1 MVDAARSALPAGPIT
16 HNLHSGP
23 APRAAKTKKGNSH
36 AYPYRQTFRQIF
48 PVRALSSPWSSPPK
62 IPSFKFDGRLPSGA
76 VAAGVAAIALLILLL
91 STYFTIDQGER
102 GVILHNGAIA
112 GEAEPGLH
120 FKMPIITS
128 IAKISVQIQKEA
140 FEKTPDGDTRLQ
152 AYSRDQQ
159 PATIA
164 MAVNYHVTDASA
176 VYAQYGSLA
185 NMKSRIINS
194 RAYEQ
199 LKNVFGQ
206 FDAADAIQ
214 KRALLNAEVFAAI
227 RKSVSG
233 PVTIDSVQIEDITFS
248 TQYEGAVEARMQ
260 AIVKQQQAE
269 ADKQKRII
277 DADASAYEV
286 KAAADAKAHQIEVQ
300 GKAEAGAIQARGDA
314 LRNNPSLPT
323 LVAAEKWNGI
333 LPTTMVPG
341 NALPF
346 LNLAK

>member
-1 MVDAARSALPAGPIT
+1 MSDYNRHFDQIIPPKWLPSALGAGLI
-16 HNLHSGP
+16 
-23 APRAAKTKKGNSH
+23 
-36 AYPYRQTFRQIF
+36 
-48 PVRALSSPWSSPPK
+48 
-62 IPSFKFDGRLPSGA
+62 
-76 VAAGVAAIALLILLL
+76 IALGLVIIF

-102 GVILHNGAIA
+102 GVILHYGAIA

-120 FKMPIITS
+120 FKLPIVTT
-128 IAKISVQIQKEA
+128 IAKISVQVQKES
-140 FEKTPDGDTRLQ
+140 FEKNDQGDFRMQ

-164 MAVNYHVTDASA
+164 LSVNYHVTDVSA
-176 VYAQYGSLA
+176 VYSQYGSLETMA
-185 NMKSRIINS
+185 SRIINPKTF
-194 RAYEQ
+194 EQ

-214 KRALLNAEVFAAI
+214 KRASLNAEVYNAI
-227 RKSVSG
+227 RAAVRG
-233 PVTIDSVQIEDITFS
+233 PVVIDSVQIEDISFS

-300 GKAEAGAIQARGDA
+300 GAAEAGAIKARGDA
-314 LRNNPSLPT
+314 LRDNPSLPT
-323 LVAAEKWNGI
+323 LVAAEKWNGV

-346 LNLAK
+346 LNLSK

>member
-1 MVDAARSALPAGPIT
+1 M
-16 HNLHSGP
+16 
-23 APRAAKTKKGNSH
+23 
-36 AYPYRQTFRQIF
+36 
-48 PVRALSSPWSSPPK
+48 SSPWGTPPSK
-62 IPSFKFDGRLPSGA
+62 MPSFNFGGGMKGLPTQFITGGA
-76 VAAGVAAIALLILLL
+76 VAIAALVILL

-102 GVILHNGAIA
+102 GVILHWGAVV

-120 FKMPIITS
+120 FKLPIITS
-128 IAKISVQIQKEA
+128 IHKISVQIQKEA
-140 FEKTPDGDTRLQ
+140 FEKTAEADTRLQ

-164 MAVNYHVTDASA
+164 MAVNYHVTDAKA
-176 VYAQYGSLA
+176 VYAQFGSLA

-199 LKNVFGQ
+199 VKTVFGQ

-214 KRALLNAEVFAAI
+214 KRALLNAEVFTAI

-233 PVTIDSVQIEDITFS
+233 PVVIDSVQIEDITFS
-248 TQYEGAVEARMQ
+248 NQYETAVELRMQ

-286 KAAADAKAHQIEVQ
+286 KAAADATAHQIEVQ

-341 NALPF
+341 NTVPF
-346 LNLAK
+346 LNIAK

>member
-1 MVDAARSALPAGPIT
+1 VHPLSQPWGLPGKRPEFT
-16 HNLHSGP
+16 VGS
-23 APRAAKTKKGNSH
+23 
-36 AYPYRQTFRQIF
+36 
-48 PVRALSSPWSSPPK
+48 
-62 IPSFKFDGRLPSGA
+62 LPSGT
-76 VAAGVAAIALLILLL
+76 VVAGVAVIVLLLIVY

-120 FKMPIITS
+120 FKLPIITT

-140 FEKTPDGDTRLQ
+140 FEKTAEGDTRMQ

-164 MAVNYHVTDASA
+164 MSVNYHVTDASA
-176 VYAQYGSLA
+176 VYAQYGSLESMA
-185 NMKSRIINS
+185 SRIIS
-194 RAYEQ
+194 PKTYEQ

-214 KRALLNAEVFAAI
+214 KRASLNAEVYAAI
-227 RKSVSG
+227 RGAVRG
-233 PVTIDSVQIEDITFS
+233 PIVIDSVQIEDITFS

-300 GKAEAGAIQARGDA
+300 GNAEAGAIKARGDA
-314 LRNNPSLPT
+314 LRANPGLPT

>member
-1 MVDAARSALPAGPIT
+1 MST
-16 HNLHSGP
+16 
-23 APRAAKTKKGNSH
+23 
-36 AYPYRQTFRQIF
+36 
-48 PVRALSSPWSSPPK
+48 PWSPPSNLRPLNLPK
-62 IPSFKFDGRLPSGA
+62 LPSGIF
-76 VAAGVAAIALLILLL
+76 GIGAAIIVLLFVLF

-102 GVILHNGAIA
+102 GVILHYGAVV

-120 FKMPIITS
+120 FKMPLITS
-128 IAKISVQIQKEA
+128 IEKISVQIQKEA
-140 FEKTPDGDTRLQ
+140 FEKTSAGDTRLQ

-176 VYAQYGSLA
+176 VYSQYGSLA

-199 LKNVFGQ
+199 VKNVFGQ

-248 TQYEGAVEARMQ
+248 SQYEGAVEARMQ

-286 KAAADAKAHQIEVQ
+286 KAAADAKAHQIQIQ
-300 GKAEAGAIQARGDA
+300 GQAEAGAIKARGDA
-314 LRNNPSLPT
+314 LRDNPGLPPWSPPRNGTVFCRPPWCPAMPCRSSTSNKTERAARRSLPPAKGT
-323 LVAAEKWNGI
+323 GSPRALTSLAFSISAPIARQGNPPGPPPVSAWDRRAA
-333 LPTTMVPG
+333 
-341 NALPF
+341 
-346 LNLAK
+346 

>member
-1 MVDAARSALPAGPIT
+1 MNVDFDKLPKGTVGAGI
-16 HNLHSGP
+16 
-23 APRAAKTKKGNSH
+23 
-36 AYPYRQTFRQIF
+36 
-48 PVRALSSPWSSPPK
+48 
-62 IPSFKFDGRLPSGA
+62 
-76 VAAGVAAIALLILLL
+76 GVIALLAILF
-91 STYFTIDQGER
+91 SASYTIDEGER
-102 GVILHNGAIA
+102 GVILRLGKIV
-112 GEAEPGLH
+112 GEAGPGLH
-120 FKMPIITS
+120 FKLPLINS
-128 IAKISVQIQKEA
+128 IEKISVQIQKEA
-140 FEKTPDGDTRLQ
+140 FEKTEAGDNRLQ

-176 VYAQYGSLA
+176 VYAQFGSLI

-199 LKNVFGQ
+199 VKNVFGQ

-233 PVTIDSVQIEDITFS
+233 PLVVDSVQIEDITFS
-248 TQYEGAVEARMQ
+248 TQYESAVEARMQ

-323 LVAAEKWNGI
+323 LVASEKWNGV

-341 NALPF
+341 NVLPF
-346 LNLAK
+346 LNIK

>member
-1 MVDAARSALPAGPIT
+1 MRVLSTPWTTPSNLPQFNI
-16 HNLHSGP
+16 N
-23 APRAAKTKKGNSH
+23 K
-36 AYPYRQTFRQIF
+36 
-48 PVRALSSPWSSPPK
+48 
-62 IPSFKFDGRLPSGA
+62 LPSGIFGVGVTLA
-76 VAAGVAAIALLILLL
+76 VLIVIIF

-102 GVILHNGAIA
+102 GVILHNGAIV

-120 FKMPIITS
+120 FKLPIITS
-128 IAKISVQIQKEA
+128 IEKISVQIQKEA
-140 FEKTPDGDTRLQ
+140 FEKNSEGDTRLQ

-176 VYAQYGSLA
+176 VYAQYGSLS

-227 RKSVSG
+227 RNSVRG

-248 TQYEGAVEARMQ
+248 TQYEAAVEARMQ

-286 KAAADAKAHQIEVQ
+286 KAAADAKAHQIQVQ
-300 GKAEAGAIQARGDA
+300 GQAEAGAIKARGDA
-314 LRNNPSLPT
+314 LRDNPGLPT
-323 LVAAEKWNGI
+323 LVASEKWNGV

-341 NALPF
+341 STLPF
-346 LNLAK
+346 LNIK

>member
-1 MVDAARSALPAGPIT
+1 VCPLT
-16 HNLHSGP
+16 
-23 APRAAKTKKGNSH
+23 
-36 AYPYRQTFRQIF
+36 
-48 PVRALSSPWSSPPK
+48 SPWNPPGRVPGK
-62 IPSFKFDGRLPSGA
+62 LPQIAFRPPSRA
-76 VAAGVAAIALLILLL
+76 IVAGFVIVAFLLILF
-91 STYFTIDQGER
+91 STYFTVDQGER

-120 FKMPIITS
+120 FKMPVITS
-128 IAKISVQIQKEA
+128 IQKISVQIQKEA
-140 FEKTPDGDTRLQ
+140 FEKTAEGDTRLQ

-176 VYAQYGSLA
+176 VYAQFGSLA

-227 RKSVSG
+227 RNSVRG
-233 PVTIDSVQIEDITFS
+233 PVMIDSVQIEDITFS
-248 TQYEGAVEARMQ
+248 SQYEAAVEARMQ

-323 LVAAEKWNGI
+323 LVASEKWNGV

>member
-1 MVDAARSALPAGPIT
+1 VYALTNPWTPTTKLPQIDPKNLPLGTFGFAA
-16 HNLHSGP
+16 
-23 APRAAKTKKGNSH
+23 
-36 AYPYRQTFRQIF
+36 
-48 PVRALSSPWSSPPK
+48 V
-62 IPSFKFDGRLPSGA
+62 
-76 VAAGVAAIALLILLL
+76 VVVVLIIIY

-102 GVILHNGAIA
+102 GVILHWGAIV

-120 FKMPIITS
+120 FKMPVITS
-128 IAKISVQIQKEA
+128 IEKISVQIQKES
-140 FEKTPDGDTRLQ
+140 FEKTDQGDARMQ

-164 MAVNYHVTDASA
+164 LSVNYHVTDVSA

-185 NMKSRIINS
+185 SMESRIINPKT
-194 RAYEQ
+194 YEQ

-214 KRALLNAEVFAAI
+214 KRASLNAEVYAAI
-227 RKSVSG
+227 RGAVRG
-233 PVTIDSVQIEDITFS
+233 PVVIDSVQIEDIAFS
-248 TQYEGAVEARMQ
+248 EQYEAAVEARMQ

-300 GKAEAGAIQARGDA
+300 GAAEAGAIKARGDA
-314 LRNNPSLPT
+314 LRDNPGLPT
-323 LVAAEKWNGI
+323 LTAAEKWNGV

-346 LNLAK
+346 LNLSK

>member
-1 MVDAARSALPAGPIT
+1 MSTPWVPPNI
-16 HNLHSGP
+16 
-23 APRAAKTKKGNSH
+23 PRIGIN
-36 AYPYRQTFRQIF
+36 
-48 PVRALSSPWSSPPK
+48 
-62 IPSFKFDGRLPSGA
+62 KFPSGA
-76 VAAGVAAIALLILLL
+76 IGAALVAFVVLLAVI
-91 STYFTIDQGER
+91 SSYFTIDQGER
-102 GVILHNGAIA
+102 GVILHYGAIV

-120 FKMPIITS
+120 FKLPIITS
-128 IAKISVQIQKEA
+128 IEKISVQIQKEA
-140 FEKTPDGDTRLQ
+140 FEKTADNDTRLE

-176 VYAQYGSLA
+176 VYAQFGSLT
-185 NMKSRIINS
+185 NMKSRIISS

-214 KRALLNAEVFAAI
+214 KRALLNAQVFAAI
-227 RKSVSG
+227 RGSVRG
-233 PVTIDSVQIEDITFS
+233 PVVIDSVQIEDITFS
-248 TQYEGAVEARMQ
+248 TQYEAAVEARMQ

-286 KAAADAKAHQIEVQ
+286 KAAADAKAHQIQVQ
-300 GKAEAGAIQARGDA
+300 GQAEAGAIKARGDA
-314 LRNNPSLPT
+314 LRDNPGLPT
-323 LVAAEKWNGI
+323 LVAAEKWNGV

-346 LNLAK
+346 VNLK

>member
-1 MVDAARSALPAGPIT
+1 LTSPWIPPSGLPKFNIE
-16 HNLHSGP
+16 NRHSGILF
-23 APRAAKTKKGNSH
+23 A
-36 AYPYRQTFRQIF
+36 
-48 PVRALSSPWSSPPK
+48 
-62 IPSFKFDGRLPSGA
+62 GA
-76 VAAGVAAIALLILLL
+76 VVIAALFIAF

-102 GVILHNGAIA
+102 GVILHNGAIV

-128 IAKISVQIQKEA
+128 IEKISVQIQKES
-140 FEKTPDGDTRLQ
+140 FEKTAEGDARMQ

-164 MAVNYHVTDASA
+164 VSVNYHVTDASA
-176 VYAQYGSLA
+176 VYAQYGSLTS
-185 NMKSRIINS
+185 MESRIINPKT
-194 RAYEQ
+194 YEQ

-214 KRALLNAEVFAAI
+214 KRASLNAKVYDAI
-227 RKSVSG
+227 RSAVRG
-233 PVTIDSVQIEDITFS
+233 PVVIDSVQIEDISFS
-248 TQYEGAVEARMQ
+248 TQYEAAVEARMQ

-300 GKAEAGAIQARGDA
+300 GNAEAGAIKARGAA
-314 LRNNPSLPT
+314 LRENPGLPT
-323 LVAAEKWNGI
+323 LVAAEKWNGV

-346 LNLAK
+346 LNLTK

>member
-1 MVDAARSALPAGPIT
+1 M
-16 HNLHSGP
+16 
-23 APRAAKTKKGNSH
+23 
-36 AYPYRQTFRQIF
+36 
-48 PVRALSSPWSSPPK
+48 SSPWSSP
-62 IPSFKFDGRLPSGA
+62 GRQPVNFGGFRGGPPNFITG
-76 VAAGVAAIALLILLL
+76 GVAVIVLVIILL

-102 GVILHNGAIA
+102 GVILHWGAVA

-120 FKMPIITS
+120 FKMPIVTTIE
-128 IAKISVQIQKEA
+128 KISVQIQKEA
-140 FEKTPDGDTRLQ
+140 FEKTAEGDTRLQ
-152 AYSRDQQ
+152 AYSRDQP
-159 PATIA
+159 PAVIA
-164 MAVNYHVTDASA
+164 LPGNYHVTDASA

-185 NMKSRIINS
+185 NMRSRVINS

-199 LKNVFGQ
+199 MKNVFGQ

-214 KRALLNAEVFAAI
+214 KRALLNANIFAAI

-233 PVTIDSVQIEDITFS
+233 PVTIDSVQIEDISFS
-248 TQYEGAVEARMQ
+248 NQYEAAVEARMQ
-260 AIVKQQQAE
+260 AIVKQKKAE

-314 LRNNPSLPT
+314 LRNNPTLPT

-333 LPTTMVPG
+333 LPTTMLPG
-341 NALPF
+341 
-346 LNLAK
+346 

>member
-1 MVDAARSALPAGPIT
+1 M
-16 HNLHSGP
+16 
-23 APRAAKTKKGNSH
+23 
-36 AYPYRQTFRQIF
+36 
-48 PVRALSSPWSSPPK
+48 SSPWSTPPSK
-62 IPSFKFDGRLPSGA
+62 IPSFNFGGFKGLQSNIFVGGA
-76 VAAGVAAIALLILLL
+76 VAIAALVILA

-102 GVILHNGAIA
+102 GVILHWGAIA

-128 IAKISVQIQKEA
+128 IEKISVQVQKEA
-140 FEKTPDGDTRLQ
+140 FEKTGESDNRLQ

-185 NMKSRIINS
+185 NMKQRIINS

-199 LKNVFGQ
+199 VKNVFGQ

-233 PVTIDSVQIEDITFS
+233 PVVIDSVQIEDITFS
-248 TQYEGAVEARMQ
+248 SQYEGAVEARMQ

-341 NALPF
+341 NTVPF
-346 LNLAK
+346 LNIAK

>member
-1 MVDAARSALPAGPIT
+1 MST
-16 HNLHSGP
+16 
-23 APRAAKTKKGNSH
+23 
-36 AYPYRQTFRQIF
+36 
-48 PVRALSSPWSSPPK
+48 PWNQSNK
-62 IPSFKFDGRLPSGA
+62 APSFDPGNLPRGA
-76 VAAGVAAIALLILLL
+76 LGAGAIVIAILLILF

-102 GVILHNGAIA
+102 GVILHNGAIV

-120 FKMPIITS
+120 FKMPVITS
-128 IAKISVQIQKEA
+128 IAKISVQIQKESFA
-140 FEKTPDGDTRLQ
+140 KDAQGDTRMQ

-164 MAVNYHVTDASA
+164 LSVNYHVTDASQ
-176 VYAQYGSLA
+176 VYAQYGSLEGMEA
-185 NMKSRIINS
+185 RVINPK
-194 RAYEQ
+194 AYEQ

-214 KRALLNAEVFAAI
+214 KRAALNADVYAAI
-227 RKSVSG
+227 RGAVRG
-233 PVTIDSVQIEDITFS
+233 PVVIDSVQIEDISFS
-248 TQYEGAVEARMQ
+248 QQYEAAVEARMQ

-300 GKAEAGAIQARGDA
+300 GAAEAGAIKARGDA
-314 LRNNPSLPT
+314 LRDNPGLPT
-323 LVAAEKWNGI
+323 LTAAEKWNGV

>member
-1 MVDAARSALPAGPIT
+1 MNVDFDKLPKGTVGAGI
-16 HNLHSGP
+16 
-23 APRAAKTKKGNSH
+23 
-36 AYPYRQTFRQIF
+36 
-48 PVRALSSPWSSPPK
+48 
-62 IPSFKFDGRLPSGA
+62 
-76 VAAGVAAIALLILLL
+76 GVIALLAILF
-91 STYFTIDQGER
+91 SASYTIDEGER
-102 GVILHNGAIA
+102 GVILRLGKIV
-112 GEAEPGLH
+112 GEAGPGLH
-120 FKMPIITS
+120 FKLPLINS
-128 IAKISVQIQKEA
+128 IEKISVQIQKEA
-140 FEKTPDGDTRLQ
+140 FEKTAAGDNRLQ

-176 VYAQYGSLA
+176 VYAQFGSLI

-199 LKNVFGQ
+199 VKNVFGQ

-233 PVTIDSVQIEDITFS
+233 PLVVDSVQIEDITFS
-248 TQYEGAVEARMQ
+248 NQYETAVEARMQ
-260 AIVKQQQAE
+260 AVVKQQQAE

-323 LVAAEKWNGI
+323 LVASEKWNGV

-341 NALPF
+341 NVLPF
-346 LNLAK
+346 LNIK

>member
-1 MVDAARSALPAGPIT
+1 M
-16 HNLHSGP
+16 
-23 APRAAKTKKGNSH
+23 
-36 AYPYRQTFRQIF
+36 
-48 PVRALSSPWSSPPK
+48 SSPWSTPPGK
-62 IPSFKFDGRLPSGA
+62 MPSFGGMKGVPSHILTG
-76 VAAGVAAIALLILLL
+76 GAIAILLL
-91 STYFTIDQGER
+91 VVLFSTYFTIDQGER
-102 GVILHNGAIA
+102 GVILHWGAVV

-120 FKMPIITS
+120 FKLPVITTVE
-128 IAKISVQIQKEA
+128 KISVQIQKEG
-140 FEKTPDGDTRLQ
+140 FEKTGDSDTRLQ

-176 VYAQYGSLA
+176 VYSQFGSLP

-233 PVTIDSVQIEDITFS
+233 PVVIDSVQIEDISFS
-248 TQYEGAVEARMQ
+248 SQYESAVEARMQ
-260 AIVKQQQAE
+260 AVVKQQQAE

-323 LVAAEKWNGI
+323 LVAAEKWNGV

-341 NALPF
+341 NSVPF
-346 LNLAK
+346 VNVAK

>member
-1 MVDAARSALPAGPIT
+1 M
-16 HNLHSGP
+16 
-23 APRAAKTKKGNSH
+23 
-36 AYPYRQTFRQIF
+36 
-48 PVRALSSPWSSPPK
+48 SSPWNT
-62 IPSFKFDGRLPSGA
+62 PSGSGRLPNMNVNFDKLPKGAVGAGMGA
-76 VAAGVAAIALLILLL
+76 VALLMILFSAA
-91 STYFTIDQGER
+91 YTIDEGER
-102 GVILHNGAIA
+102 GVILRLGKIV
-112 GEAEPGLH
+112 GEAGPGLH
-120 FKMPIITS
+120 FKLPVINS
-128 IAKISVQIQKEA
+128 IEKISVQIQKEA
-140 FEKTPDGDTRLQ
+140 FEKTEAGDNRLQ

-159 PATIA
+159 PATIG

-176 VYAQYGSLA
+176 VYAQYGSLI

-199 LKNVFGQ
+199 VKNVFGQ

-233 PVTIDSVQIEDITFS
+233 PLVVDSVQIEDVTFS
-248 TQYEGAVEARMQ
+248 TQYESAVEARMQ

-323 LVAAEKWNGI
+323 LVASEKWNGV

-341 NALPF
+341 NVLPF
-346 LNLAK
+346 LNIK

>member
-1 MVDAARSALPAGPIT
+1 MHPLSQPWGLPGKRPEFT
-16 HNLHSGP
+16 V
-23 APRAAKTKKGNSH
+23 GN
-36 AYPYRQTFRQIF
+36 
-48 PVRALSSPWSSPPK
+48 
-62 IPSFKFDGRLPSGA
+62 LPSGTVVAGLA
-76 VAAGVAAIALLILLL
+76 VIALLLIVY

-120 FKMPIITS
+120 FKLPIITT

-140 FEKTPDGDTRLQ
+140 FEKTAEGDTRMQ

-164 MAVNYHVTDASA
+164 MSVNYHVTDASA
-176 VYAQYGSLA
+176 VYAQYGSLESMA
-185 NMKSRIINS
+185 SRIIS
-194 RAYEQ
+194 PKTYEQ

-214 KRALLNAEVFAAI
+214 KRASLNAEVYAAI
-227 RKSVSG
+227 RSAVRG
-233 PVTIDSVQIEDITFS
+233 PIVIDSVQIEDITFS

-300 GKAEAGAIQARGDA
+300 GNAEAGAIKARGEA
-314 LRNNPSLPT
+314 LRANPGLPT

>member
-1 MVDAARSALPAGPIT
+1 MSEPWRMPANRPQFSVGGLPFGTMGA
-16 HNLHSGP
+16 
-23 APRAAKTKKGNSH
+23 
-36 AYPYRQTFRQIF
+36 
-48 PVRALSSPWSSPPK
+48 
-62 IPSFKFDGRLPSGA
+62 A
-76 VAAGVAAIALLILLL
+76 VAVIVLLLIVY

-102 GVILHNGAIA
+102 GVILHNGAIV

-120 FKMPIITS
+120 FKMPIITT

-140 FEKTPDGDTRLQ
+140 FEKSALSDTRMQ

-164 MAVNYHVTDASA
+164 LSVNYHVTDASA
-176 VYAQYGSLA
+176 VYAQYGSLE
-185 NMKSRIINS
+185 NMASRIIS
-194 RAYEQ
+194 PRTYEQ

-214 KRALLNAEVFAAI
+214 KRASLNAEVYAAI
-227 RKSVSG
+227 RSAVRG
-233 PVTIDSVQIEDITFS
+233 PIVIDSVQIEDITFS
-248 TQYEGAVEARMQ
+248 TQYEDAVEARMQ

-300 GKAEAGAIQARGDA
+300 GAAEAGAIKARGDA
-314 LRNNPSLPT
+314 LRDNPGLPT
-323 LVAAEKWNGI
+323 LTAAEKWNGV

>member
-1 MVDAARSALPAGPIT
+1 M
-16 HNLHSGP
+16 
-23 APRAAKTKKGNSH
+23 
-36 AYPYRQTFRQIF
+36 
-48 PVRALSSPWSSPPK
+48 RALSSPWSSPGK
-62 IPSFKFDGRLPSGA
+62 IPPIPFGGSFKGLPPGIVTGGA
-76 VAAGVAAIALLILLL
+76 VALVLAVILL

-102 GVILHNGAIA
+102 GVILHYGAIA

-120 FKMPIITS
+120 FKMPLITT
-128 IAKISVQIQKEA
+128 IQKISVQIQKEG
-140 FEKTPDGDTRLQ
+140 FEKTADGDTRLQ

-176 VYAQYGSLA
+176 VYAQFGSLA

-233 PVTIDSVQIEDITFS
+233 PVAIDSVQIEDISFS
-248 TQYEGAVEARMQ
+248 SQYEAAVEARMQ

-269 ADKQKRII
+269 ADKAKRII
-277 DADASAYEV
+277 DADAAAYEV
-286 KAAADAKAHQIEVQ
+286 TAQAKATAFSKQAVGE
-300 GKAEAGAIQARGDA
+300 AEASAIRARGDA
-314 LRNNPSLPT
+314 LRANPELPS
-323 LVAAEKWNGI
+323 LVAAEKWNGV
-333 LPTTMVPG
+333 LPTQMVPG
-341 NALPF
+341 NAVPF
-346 LNLAK
+346 LQLNPK

>member
-1 MVDAARSALPAGPIT
+1 VDALTTPWIQSNKAPHFGADNIPKGAFGAGLVVIV
-16 HNLHSGP
+16 
-23 APRAAKTKKGNSH
+23 
-36 AYPYRQTFRQIF
+36 I
-48 PVRALSSPWSSPPK
+48 
-62 IPSFKFDGRLPSGA
+62 
-76 VAAGVAAIALLILLL
+76 LLILI

-102 GVILHNGAIA
+102 GVILHNGAIV

-128 IAKISVQIQKEA
+128 IAKISVQIQKESFSRDA
-140 FEKTPDGDTRLQ
+140 QGDTRMQ

-164 MAVNYHVTDASA
+164 MSVNYHVTDASQ
-176 VYAQYGSLA
+176 VYAQYGSLEGMEA
-185 NMKSRIINS
+185 RVINPK
-194 RAYEQ
+194 AYEQ

-214 KRALLNAEVFAAI
+214 KRASLNAEVYAAI
-227 RKSVSG
+227 RGAVRG
-233 PVTIDSVQIEDITFS
+233 PVVIDSVQIEDISFS
-248 TQYEGAVEARMQ
+248 QQYEAAVEARMQ

-277 DADASAYEV
+277 DADAGAYEV

-300 GKAEAGAIQARGDA
+300 GAAEAGAIKARGDA
-314 LRNNPSLPT
+314 LRDNPGLPT
-323 LVAAEKWNGI
+323 LTAAEKWNGV

>member
-1 MVDAARSALPAGPIT
+1 MSTPWAPSNKVPQFNLGNISKSAIGAAALVI
-16 HNLHSGP
+16 L
-23 APRAAKTKKGNSH
+23 
-36 AYPYRQTFRQIF
+36 
-48 PVRALSSPWSSPPK
+48 V
-62 IPSFKFDGRLPSGA
+62 
-76 VAAGVAAIALLILLL
+76 LLILF

-102 GVILHNGAIA
+102 GVILHNGAIV

-128 IAKISVQIQKEA
+128 IAKISVQIQKESFSRDA
-140 FEKTPDGDTRLQ
+140 QADTRMQ

-164 MAVNYHVTDASA
+164 LSVNYHVTDASQ
-176 VYAQYGSLA
+176 VYAQYGSLEGMEA
-185 NMKSRIINS
+185 RVINPK
-194 RAYEQ
+194 AYEQ

-214 KRALLNAEVFAAI
+214 KRASLNAEVYAAI
-227 RKSVSG
+227 RGAVRG
-233 PVTIDSVQIEDITFS
+233 PVVIDSVQIEDISFS
-248 TQYEGAVEARMQ
+248 QQYEGAVEARMQ

-300 GKAEAGAIQARGDA
+300 GAAEAGAIKARGDA
-314 LRNNPSLPT
+314 LRDNPGLPT
-323 LVAAEKWNGI
+323 LTAAEKWNGV

>member
-1 MVDAARSALPAGPIT
+1 M
-16 HNLHSGP
+16 
-23 APRAAKTKKGNSH
+23 
-36 AYPYRQTFRQIF
+36 
-48 PVRALSSPWSSPPK
+48 SSPWSTPPSK
-62 IPSFKFDGRLPSGA
+62 MPPFNFNGIKGLPSNVLMG
-76 VAAGVAAIALLILLL
+76 GVVAIAALVVLA
-91 STYFTIDQGER
+91 STYFTIDEGER
-102 GVILHNGAIA
+102 GVVLHWGAVV
-112 GEAEPGLH
+112 GEAGPGLH
-120 FKMPIITS
+120 FKMPIITT
-128 IAKISVQIQKEA
+128 IEKISVQVQKEA
-140 FEKTPDGDTRLQ
+140 FDKVGDTDTRLQ

-176 VYAQYGSLA
+176 VYSQYGSLT
-185 NMKSRIINS
+185 NMKSRVINS

-199 LKNVFGQ
+199 VKTVFGQ

-214 KRALLNAEVFAAI
+214 KRALLNADVFNAI

-233 PVTIDSVQIEDITFS
+233 PVVIDSVQIEDITFS
-248 TQYEGAVEARMQ
+248 NQYETAVELRMQ

-286 KAAADAKAHQIEVQ
+286 KAASDAKAHQIEVQ

-314 LRNNPSLPT
+314 LRNNPGLPT
-323 LVAAEKWNGI
+323 LVAAEKWNGV

-341 NALPF
+341 NTVPF
-346 LNLAK
+346 VNVAK

>member
-1 MVDAARSALPAGPIT
+1 VHPLSQPWGLPGKRPEF
-16 HNLHSGP
+16 SV
-23 APRAAKTKKGNSH
+23 GN
-36 AYPYRQTFRQIF
+36 
-48 PVRALSSPWSSPPK
+48 
-62 IPSFKFDGRLPSGA
+62 LPSGTV
-76 VAAGVAAIALLILLL
+76 VAGFTVIVLLLIVY

-120 FKMPIITS
+120 FKLPIITT

-140 FEKTPDGDTRLQ
+140 FEKTAEGDTRMQ

-164 MAVNYHVTDASA
+164 MSVNYHVTDASA
-176 VYAQYGSLA
+176 VYAQYGSLESMA
-185 NMKSRIINS
+185 SRVIS
-194 RAYEQ
+194 PKTYEQ

-214 KRALLNAEVFAAI
+214 KRASLNAEVYAAI
-227 RKSVSG
+227 RSAVRG
-233 PVTIDSVQIEDITFS
+233 PIVIDSVQIEDITFS

-300 GKAEAGAIQARGDA
+300 GNAEAGAIKARGDA
-314 LRNNPSLPT
+314 LRANPGLPT

>member
-1 MVDAARSALPAGPIT
+1 MPPFNFNGM
-16 HNLHSGP
+16 
-23 APRAAKTKKGNSH
+23 KG
-36 AYPYRQTFRQIF
+36 
-48 PVRALSSPWSSPPK
+48 
-62 IPSFKFDGRLPSGA
+62 LPSNIVTGGVIA
-76 VAAGVAAIALLILLL
+76 VAALVVLF

-120 FKMPIITS
+120 FRMPIITS
-128 IAKISVQIQKEA
+128 IQKISVQIQKEA
-140 FEKTPDGDTRLQ
+140 FEKTGEVDNRLQ

-176 VYAQYGSLA
+176 VYAQYGSLT
-185 NMKSRIINS
+185 NMKQRIINS

-199 LKNVFGQ
+199 VKNVFGQ

-233 PVTIDSVQIEDITFS
+233 PVVIDSVQIEDITFS
-248 TQYEGAVEARMQ
+248 SQYEGAVEARMQ

-341 NALPF
+341 NTVPF
-346 LNLAK
+346 LNIAK

>member
-1 MVDAARSALPAGPIT
+1 MVCALTNPWTPPTKLPRIDPNNLPLGAFGFAA
-16 HNLHSGP
+16 
-23 APRAAKTKKGNSH
+23 
-36 AYPYRQTFRQIF
+36 
-48 PVRALSSPWSSPPK
+48 
-62 IPSFKFDGRLPSGA
+62 A
-76 VAAGVAAIALLILLL
+76 VVAVVAIAY

-102 GVILHNGAIA
+102 GVILHWGAVV

-128 IAKISVQIQKEA
+128 IEKISVQIQKES
-140 FEKTPDGDTRLQ
+140 FEKNEQGDARMQ

-164 MAVNYHVTDASA
+164 LSVNYHVTDVSA

-185 NMKSRIINS
+185 SMESRIINPKT
-194 RAYEQ
+194 YEQ

-214 KRALLNAEVFAAI
+214 KRASLNAEVYGAI
-227 RKSVSG
+227 RSAVRG
-233 PVTIDSVQIEDITFS
+233 PVVIDSVQIEDISFS
-248 TQYEGAVEARMQ
+248 EQYEAAVEARMQ

-300 GKAEAGAIQARGDA
+300 GAAEAGAIKARGDA
-314 LRNNPSLPT
+314 LRDNPGLPT
-323 LVAAEKWNGI
+323 LTAAEKWNGV

-346 LNLAK
+346 LNLGK

>member
-1 MVDAARSALPAGPIT
+1 MNFGGMRGLPPHVIT
-16 HNLHSGP
+16 G
-23 APRAAKTKKGNSH
+23 
-36 AYPYRQTFRQIF
+36 
-48 PVRALSSPWSSPPK
+48 
-62 IPSFKFDGRLPSGA
+62 GA
-76 VAAGVAAIALLILLL
+76 VALLVVILVL

-102 GVILHNGAIA
+102 GVILHYGAVA

-120 FKMPIITS
+120 FKMPFVTTIE
-128 IAKISVQIQKEA
+128 KISVQIQKEG
-140 FEKTPDGDTRLQ
+140 FERTTDGDTRLQ

-164 MAVNYHVTDASA
+164 MAVNYHVTDASE
-176 VYAQYGSLA
+176 VYAEFGSLDS
-185 NMKSRIINS
+185 MKSRIIDS

-233 PVTIDSVQIEDITFS
+233 PVAIDSVQIEDISFS
-248 TQYEGAVEARMQ
+248 GQYEAAVEARMQ

-300 GKAEAGAIQARGDA
+300 GNAEAGAIKARGDA

-323 LVAAEKWNGI
+323 LVAAEKWNGV

-341 NALPF
+341 NTVPF
-346 LNLAK
+346 LNIAK

>member
-1 MVDAARSALPAGPIT
+1 VHPLSQPWGLPGKRPEF
-16 HNLHSGP
+16 SV
-23 APRAAKTKKGNSH
+23 GN
-36 AYPYRQTFRQIF
+36 
-48 PVRALSSPWSSPPK
+48 
-62 IPSFKFDGRLPSGA
+62 LPSGTVVAGFA
-76 VAAGVAAIALLILLL
+76 VIVLLLIVY

-120 FKMPIITS
+120 FKLPIITT

-140 FEKTPDGDTRLQ
+140 FEKTAEGDTRMQ

-164 MAVNYHVTDASA
+164 MSVNYHVTDASA
-176 VYAQYGSLA
+176 VYAQYGSLESMA
-185 NMKSRIINS
+185 SRVIS
-194 RAYEQ
+194 PKTYEQ

-214 KRALLNAEVFAAI
+214 KRASLNAEVYAAI
-227 RKSVSG
+227 RSAVRG
-233 PVTIDSVQIEDITFS
+233 PIVIDSVQIEDITFS

-300 GKAEAGAIQARGDA
+300 GNAEAGAIKARGDA
-314 LRNNPSLPT
+314 LRANPGLPT